1 MDRKIT
7 TTHTPMIALI
17 EHILL
22 ALTDAQ
28 FDKILVMISELFEAL
43 GSGVRAV
50 WEIASPLLI
59 GLVAIQLAYYQ
70 SKAKE
75 ARKTIVE
82 KIEKESETS
91 QKDRTKIIEELEV
104 NTKISADAFVA
115 ANSHNEKI
123 AAVVDLVNKP
133 KIPPMP

>member
-1 MDRKIT
+1 
-7 TTHTPMIALI
+7 MIALL
-17 EHILL
+17 EHFLL

-28 FDKILVMISELFEAL
+28 FDKILVMISDGFTAISAGIE
-43 GSGVRAV
+43 VV
-50 WEIASPLLI
+50 WNMASPLLI
-59 GLVAIQLAYYQ
+59 GLIALQLARYQ
-70 SKAKE
+70 AAAKE

-91 QKDRTKIIEELEV
+91 QKDRTKIIEDLEV

-123 AAVVDLVNKP
+123 AAVVEYVKP
-133 KIPPMP
+133 NIPPMP